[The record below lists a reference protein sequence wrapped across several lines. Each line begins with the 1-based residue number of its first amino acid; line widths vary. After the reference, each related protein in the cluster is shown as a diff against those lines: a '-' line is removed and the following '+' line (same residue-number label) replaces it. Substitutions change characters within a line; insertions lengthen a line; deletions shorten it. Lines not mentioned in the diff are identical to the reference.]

1 VKVQCGSCKSFIA
14 ESLNQCP
21 SCQTIFKKDKVI
33 TNTGNLD
40 QQGKNTWDEKWLNPS
55 SESFNKRIETETK
68 EADRIKTKEADRIK
82 KLEREET
89 IKTIKTTVYVAFIVV
104 ILLSLIFGIINAL
117 MIVGGIA
124 FLIIFAIIMDGGSSG
139 APAKHSGY
147 YNQNLQQTPR
157 AQISGYS
164 QTPQAQISGYY
175 QCTCGNMHHSAYYGG
190 SQNCSRCG
198 RPMTWR
204 S

>member
-1 VKVQCGSCKSFIA
+1 MISNDVPVEDG
-14 ESLNQCP
+14 
-21 SCQTIFKKDKVI
+21 
-33 TNTGNLD
+33 
-40 QQGKNTWDEKWLNPS
+40 WDEKWLDTTTRTKIREMEKDKVSKIVTDEYNRTHDYS
-55 SESFNKRIETETK
+55 GHIVFTGLLIGVLGFSYLNKDEWPGT
-68 EADRIKTKEADRIK
+68 
-82 KLEREET
+82 
-89 IKTIKTTVYVAFIVV
+89 FPVV
-104 ILLSLIFGIINAL
+104 LPISLIAYALAILSLYRPVRAESNR
-117 MIVGGIA
+117 V
-124 FLIIFAIIMDGGSSG
+124 SSQR
-139 APAKHSGY
+139 SGY

-157 AQISGYS
+157 AQIAGYY